1 LSSPQFG
8 HSWNFVGVS
17 AWWLRRMFRFD
28 GEVFLLGTAIAAP
41 FNINKNGDDLAPNS
55 TGKPRGGGRIVANR
69 RPYSETSRGCKAAT
83 RVRPRGMTPVP
94 ITLLTAAAAV
104 AVNIWL
110 GARVVRSRREHKVKI
125 GDGGNE
131 AVLRRMRAQAN
142 FIENTPFF
150 LILLGG
156 LELSG
161 GNRLALG
168 ALAAAFILAR
178 IAHPIGM
185 DGPHLFRWRMVGMM
199 TTVFAIVALSLW
211 AAFCGVEAFLG
222 R

>member
-1 LSSPQFG
+1 
-8 HSWNFVGVS
+8 
-17 AWWLRRMFRFD
+17 
-28 GEVFLLGTAIAAP
+28 
-41 FNINKNGDDLAPNS
+41 
-55 TGKPRGGGRIVANR
+55 
-69 RPYSETSRGCKAAT
+69 
-83 RVRPRGMTPVP
+83 MTPVP
-94 ITLLTAAAAV
+94 ITLLAAAAAV
-104 AVNIWL
+104 GVNLWL
-110 GARVVRSRREHKVKI
+110 GARVVRSRREHGVRI

-168 ALAAAFILAR
+168 AIAIAFILAR

-185 DGPHLFRWRMVGMM
+185 DGPHLVRWRMAGMM
-199 TTVFAIVALSLW
+199 TSVAALVALSLW
-211 AAFCGVEAFLG
+211 AIVCGVEVFLG

>member
-1 LSSPQFG
+1 
-8 HSWNFVGVS
+8 
-17 AWWLRRMFRFD
+17 
-28 GEVFLLGTAIAAP
+28 
-41 FNINKNGDDLAPNS
+41 
-55 TGKPRGGGRIVANR
+55 
-69 RPYSETSRGCKAAT
+69 
-83 RVRPRGMTPVP
+83 MTPIP
-94 ITLLTAAAAV
+94 ITLTTAAAAV

-110 GARVVRSRREHKVKI
+110 GLRVVRVRRANGVKI

-168 ALAAAFILAR
+168 GIAAAFILAR
-178 IAHPIGM
+178 ISHPIGM
-185 DGPHLFRWRMVGMM
+185 DAPHLFRWRVVGMM
-199 TTVFAIVALSLW
+199 TTVFALVALSLW
-211 AAFCGVEAFLG
+211 AAFCAIEAFLG

>member
-1 LSSPQFG
+1 
-8 HSWNFVGVS
+8 
-17 AWWLRRMFRFD
+17 
-28 GEVFLLGTAIAAP
+28 
-41 FNINKNGDDLAPNS
+41 
-55 TGKPRGGGRIVANR
+55 
-69 RPYSETSRGCKAAT
+69 
-83 RVRPRGMTPVP
+83 MTPVP
-94 ITLLTAAAAV
+94 ITLVTAAAAV

-110 GARVVRSRREHKVKI
+110 GARVVRSRREHGVRI

-142 FIENTPFF
+142 FIENAPFF
-150 LILLGG
+150 LILLAA

-168 ALAAAFILAR
+168 AIAAAFILAR

-185 DGPHLFRWRMVGMM
+185 DGPHLVRWRMVGMM
-199 TTVFAIVALSLW
+199 TSVAALVALSLW
-211 AAFCGVEAFLG
+211 AIVCALGLCLG

>member
-1 LSSPQFG
+1 
-8 HSWNFVGVS
+8 
-17 AWWLRRMFRFD
+17 
-28 GEVFLLGTAIAAP
+28 
-41 FNINKNGDDLAPNS
+41 
-55 TGKPRGGGRIVANR
+55 
-69 RPYSETSRGCKAAT
+69 
-83 RVRPRGMTPVP
+83 MTPIP
-94 ITLLTAAAAV
+94 ITLLTVAAAV

-110 GARVVRSRREHKVKI
+110 GARVVRSRRANGVKI

-156 LELSG
+156 VELSG
-161 GNRLALG
+161 GNRIALG
-168 ALAAAFILAR
+168 AIAAAFILAR

-185 DGPHLFRWRMVGMM
+185 DGPQLFRWRMVGMM
-199 TTVFAIVALSLW
+199 TTVAALVALSLW
-211 AAFCGVEAFLG
+211 AAYCAIEALSG